1 MADFIAINEIQD
13 YIDSKYLNLTS
24 LMNKNKNDLTELIN
38 SNNEIT
44 GMFPAKSNS
53 SGASSLT
60 VFDRD
65 GSNYAVP
72 SNTKFN
78 YKVWAEF
85 TPYTN
90 IPVHSAL
97 VGMNLTDTY
106 TGSGYHGWTLKI
118 VEKNSTQAV
127 INATKNMLST
137 SDHHDDYSIS
147 IPTRG
152 YTYMLNEI
160 AFEAGK
166 TYQVLGYYCS
176 ASNVTIGYKIADPN
190 QGCNMV
196 VYENSN
202 DRTWPITNDEQ
213 FKSITLAASQN
224 FTVKITKSS
233 TNGYFKINN
242 GSMISATTYSTSL
255 TKNTPM
261 TITFGGEFTTNSYSR
276 LGNCYVELIGSK
288 SNFSIS

>member
-1 MADFIAINEIQD
+1 MADFIVVDEIKD

-24 LMNKNKNDLTELIN
+24 LMNKNKNDLVELIN

-53 SGASSLT
+53 SGASAIT
-60 VFDRD
+60 VVDKD
-65 GSNYAVP
+65 GSNS
-72 SNTKFN
+72 SNKYF
-78 YKVWAEF
+78 KIWAEF

-97 VGMNLTDTY
+97 VGMNLKDTY
-106 TGSGYHGWTLKI
+106 TGSGYHGWNLKI
-118 VEKNSTQAV
+118 VEKDSTQDVINST
-127 INATKNMLST
+127 KDMLST
-137 SDHHDDYSIS
+137 PDHYNDYVVS
-147 IPTRG
+147 IPDRG

-160 AFEAGK
+160 ALEAGK
-166 TYQVLGYYCS
+166 TYQMIGYDCS

-196 VYENSN
+196 IYENTTN
-202 DRTWPITNDEQ
+202 DTWPITGEKQ

-233 TNGYFKINN
+233 TDGWFKINS
-242 GSMISATTYSTSL
+242 GSAISSMSYITSL

-261 TITFGGEFTTNSYSR
+261 TITFGGNFTTENYSR
-276 LGNCYVELIGSK
+276 LGNCYVELISSK